1 MLNKTPSIHQ
11 GLKHMYDMIERYI
24 PLYQEEIDYKRYM
37 LDFISNNPDCLL
49 RSCTTGHF
57 TSSSL
62 LLNTD
67 MTRICLMHHAKLKK
81 WLQLGGHCD
90 GDSDLLNVAIKE
102 AQEESGITDIS
113 PVQTDIF
120 DIDVHLIPE
129 NPKDKSHYHLDV
141 RFLLRANNDK
151 LIKNHESSDLM
162 WVDINDNIITDNIT
176 RMVRKFSIYKERL

>member
-1 MLNKTPSIHQ
+1 
-11 GLKHMYDMIERYI
+11 MYDMIERYN
-24 PLYQEEIDYKRYM
+24 PSYPEEIDYKEYM
-37 LDFISNNPDCLL
+37 LEFIRNNPDCLL

-57 TSSSL
+57 TASSL

-67 MTRICLMHHAKLKK
+67 MTRICLMHHAKLNR

-90 GDSDLLNVAIKE
+90 GDSDLLNVSIKE
-102 AQEESGITDIS
+102 AQEESGIIDIS

-129 NPKDKSHYHLDV
+129 NSKDRSHYHLDV

-162 WVDINDNIITDNIT
+162 WVDINDHLITDNIT
-176 RMVRKFSIYKERL
+176 RMVKKFITYKAKTA